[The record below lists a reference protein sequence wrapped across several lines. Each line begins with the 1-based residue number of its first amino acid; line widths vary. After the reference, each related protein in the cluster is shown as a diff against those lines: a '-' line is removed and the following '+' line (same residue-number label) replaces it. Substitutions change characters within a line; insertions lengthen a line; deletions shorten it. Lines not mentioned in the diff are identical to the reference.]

1 MNLVEKFEKDQI
13 QALLSESNKVIPAMS
28 PGDTVRVSI
37 NIQDGN
43 NKRKQDFEGVII
55 AKRNAGISSSILV
68 RKSSGGFSVERRFIV
83 YSPVVVD
90 IKIMKR
96 GVVRRAKLYYLRD
109 RKGKAARI
117 KEKIDYRSK
126 SQK

>member
-13 QALLSESNKVIPAMS
+13 KTLLSQSNKVIPEMS
-28 PGDTVRVSI
+28 PGDTVKVSV

-55 AKRNAGISSSILV
+55 AKRNAGINSSILV
-68 RKSSGGFSVERRFIV
+68 RKTSGGFSVERRFIL
-83 YSPVVVD
+83 YSPVVIN
-90 IKIMKR
+90 IKVMKR

-117 KEKIDYRSK
+117 KEKIDYRAK